1 MPVLERSGPLQSG
14 LCQVEWIHTVCEG
27 SEPFGGPSVD
37 VELPD
42 SLGERQ
48 VEEAVSLL
56 VARHEVLRTTFAQ
69 DESGQAVQRVWQ
81 PERVR
86 LHPSDDSLRAPFRIE
101 SEWPIRAAL
110 TQQGDGRRELTL
122 VMAHIAIDAWS
133 MDVMLRELRTI
144 LDALAC
150 GELPELPPVVHH
162 PVDQARLERSERMRA
177 VRARNLRFWEEEFRH
192 LPSGPFAVPVIPPE
206 VGYHHVHL
214 DSWALGPALTRIG
227 RRLSVPSAFLA
238 AVALA
243 VSAVSGQDRVAFATA
258 WSSRASRPTRQ
269 MMGSVTRDLVL
280 AVGVPRDG
288 RFQDLAAA
296 AMHASL
302 RAARRSDCDVLELLE
317 AEARAGR
324 HRGARTHPGVFVN
337 FHYHAE
343 AEGADGDGGS
353 SPDLAPLLTRG
364 RTERTHLPPVPFEDG
379 PHLLYMS
386 AAPGPEGRPQVFLS
400 ANDAVLD
407 ADGAL
412 ALMLRVERI
421 LVRFADDPDLASAE
435 FLPDRGARDG
445 VHGVRDAGWVTV
457 DGSWADLRLI
467 ETALREHPGV
477 TAARAFTDDGS
488 LRAAVTAEGPDSDAF
503 ALRRFLLNKVGPRH
517 ALVVPDRFLINGEPA
532 ETGSD
537 PGSGSGSKPSSAR
550 FARPAPG
557 REQALHDAAIRA
569 GGLEAVSMHEGYV
582 EAGGRLAAVPKVLE
596 LLARQGLTG
605 LRFDDFRLPCDLSA
619 LAARLRSQGSPPLER
634 PRR

>member
-14 LCQVEWIHTVCEG
+14 LCQLEWIHTVCEG
-27 SEPFGGPSVD
+27 SELFGGPSVD

-48 VEEAVSLL
+48 IEEAVSLL
-56 VARHEVLRTTFAQ
+56 VARHEVLRTTFVQ
-69 DESGQAVQRVWQ
+69 DESGHAVQQVWH

-86 LHPSDDSLRAPFRIE
+86 LRPSDDSLRAPFRIE
-101 SEWPIRAAL
+101 KEWPVRAAV
-110 TQQGDGRRELTL
+110 TQQGGGHRTLTL
-122 VMAHIAIDAWS
+122 VMAHIAVDAWS
-133 MDVMLRELRTI
+133 MDILLRDLRTI
-144 LDALAC
+144 LNAIAC

-192 LPSGPFAVPVIPPE
+192 LPGVPFAVPVIPPE
-206 VGYHHVHL
+206 VGYHHVLL
-214 DSWALGPALTRIG
+214 DSWALGPALTRIR

-243 VSAVSGQDRVAFATA
+243 VSAVSGQDRIALATS
-258 WSSRASRPTRQ
+258 WSSRTSRPTRQ
-269 MMGSVTRDLVL
+269 MMGTVTRDLVL
-280 AVGVPRDG
+280 AIGVPRDS
-288 RFQDLAAA
+288 RFQDMAGS

-337 FHYHAE
+337 FHYDAE
-343 AEGADGDGGS
+343 AEAEAESADGDGDS
-353 SPDLAPLLTRG
+353 SADLASLLTRG
-364 RTERTHLPPVPFEDG
+364 RTERRHLPPVPFEDG

-386 AAPGPEGRPQVFLS
+386 AAPGPEGRPQLFLS

-421 LVRFADDPDLASAE
+421 LVRFADDPHLACAE
-435 FLPDRGARDG
+435 FLPDPGVRDG
-445 VHGVRDAGWVTV
+445 VRDTGWVTV

-477 TAARAFTDDGS
+477 TGARAFTDDGGS
-488 LRAAVTAEGPDSDAF
+488 LRAAVTVEGSDTDAF

-517 ALVVPDRFLINGEPA
+517 ALVVPDHFLINGELG
-532 ETGSD
+532 ETGS
-537 PGSGSGSKPSSAR
+537 GSEPPSAR
-550 FARPAPG
+550 FARPAAG
-557 REQALHDAAIRA
+557 REQALHDAVIRA
-569 GGLEAVSMHEGYV
+569 CGLEAVSMYDGYV
-582 EAGGRLAAVPKVLE
+582 EAGGRLAGVPKVLE

-605 LRFDDFRLPCDLSA
+605 LRFNDFRLPCDLSA
-619 LAARLRSQGSPPLER
+619 LAARLRS
-634 PRR
+634 